1 MNRKIEIDYG
11 NFISINIDKFVELI
25 PSLLPEQFRV
35 KRLRYILVSDNE
47 LLEIN
52 LKYLQH
58 DFYTDIITFDY
69 SKGNVLRGEIYI
81 SMDRVVDNSEGD
93 VLNELLRVVSHG
105 VLHLMGYKDKTNEEK
120 ITMRRMENMWIEK
133 MLVSRET

>member
-1 MNRKIEIDYG
+1 MNRRIEIDYG
-11 NFISINIDKFVELI
+11 NFISINIDKYAELI

-35 KRLRYILVSDNE
+35 KKLRYILVSDNE

-69 SKGNVLRGEIYI
+69 SKGKVLSGEIYI
-81 SMDRVVDNSEGD
+81 SMERVEDNAEGD

-105 VLHLMGYKDKTNEEK
+105 VLHLIGYKDKTDDDK
-120 ITMRRMENMWIEK
+120 ITMRMMENMWIEK